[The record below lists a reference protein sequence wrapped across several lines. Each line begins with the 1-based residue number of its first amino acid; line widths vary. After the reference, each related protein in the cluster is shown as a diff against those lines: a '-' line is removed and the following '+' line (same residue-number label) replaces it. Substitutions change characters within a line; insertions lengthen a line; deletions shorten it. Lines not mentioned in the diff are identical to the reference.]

1 MTHLQP
7 STVSYPSVSAR
18 AALQAQQSDTPLP
31 APVPVTLSTA
41 YRASLI
47 SLIIRMCSNG
57 TYANVTNFE
66 WYIDTLVELTYFS
79 LALQD
84 QSTASAS
91 TLGALIR
98 DQLVDVAARVRAI
111 RPYMV
116 KKMATVLGDESLLE
130 SGEAAEVSEV
140 LGAAAWIC
148 GEYCGSV
155 LSFYSPQRQL
165 ISFSQRIGRSS
176 TGHRL
181 PLWPKHDHLPL
192 DDRPRSVHPQRSQD
206 LRFVARLARDE
217 LGRISPRANHLRHV
231 SARSSTRRL
240 RFKQRYRAPRT
251 SSGTGTTSRFDS
263 KRTGRSSTGRGG

>member
-7 STVSYPSVSAR
+7 SAASYSSVSAM

-66 WYIDTLVELTYFS
+66 WYNDTLVELTYYS

-91 TLGALIR
+91 SLGSLIR

-155 LSFYSPQRQL
+155 CVALVGGGQKL
-165 ISFSQRIGRSS
+165 I
-176 TGHRL
+176 L
-181 PLWPKHDHLPL
+181 
-192 DDRPRSVHPQRSQD
+192 
-206 LRFVARLARDE
+206 
-217 LGRISPRANHLRHV
+217 
-231 SARSSTRRL
+231 
-240 RFKQRYRAPRT
+240 
-251 SSGTGTTSRFDS
+251 
-263 KRTGRSSTGRGG
+263 